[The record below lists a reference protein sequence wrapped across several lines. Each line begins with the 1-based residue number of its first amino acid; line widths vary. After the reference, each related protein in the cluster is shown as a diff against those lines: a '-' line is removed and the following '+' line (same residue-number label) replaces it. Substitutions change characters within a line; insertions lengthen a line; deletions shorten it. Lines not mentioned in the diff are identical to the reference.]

1 MMKNNENM
9 LEVEHLRVRF
19 YQTEGVVTAVDDMSL
34 SIKPGEVLG
43 IAGESG
49 CGKSVT
55 NRALMRLMPK
65 SGKIENGTVL
75 FKPKN
80 GNEIDILALDPEG
93 QVMRDI
99 RGDEISMIF
108 QEPMTSFSPVHTIGN
123 QIMEVI
129 RLHQKLNKVEAREA
143 AIKILDKVGMP
154 KPEQNIDVYPFNLS
168 GGMRQR
174 AMIAMALSCNPSLLI
189 ADEPTTAIDVTTQ
202 AVVLKLIKG
211 MLKELNMGMILIT
224 HDLAVLAELA
234 DRIIVMY
241 MGKDVET
248 SPVDKLF
255 KEPVHP
261 YTIGLLN
268 SLPKLGRSKEKRL
281 ESIPG
286 SVPNPYEL
294 PSGCV
299 FHPRCNKFIKGL
311 CDEKAPPVIELESGQ
326 NVRCFLYEK

>member
-1 MMKNNENM
+1 MMKNIENM
-9 LEVEHLRVRF
+9 LEVEHLKVRF

-80 GNEIDILALDPEG
+80 GKEIDILALDPES

-123 QIMEVI
+123 QIIEVI
-129 RLHQKLNKVEAREA
+129 MLHQKLNKTEAREA

-202 AVVLKLIKG
+202 AVVLKLMKG

-268 SLPKLGRSKEKRL
+268 SLPKLGRSREKRL

-299 FHPRCNKFIKGL
+299 FHPRCSKFIKGL
-311 CDEKAPPVIELESGQ
+311 CDEKTPAVIELESGQ
-326 NVRCFLYEK
+326 RVRCFLYEK